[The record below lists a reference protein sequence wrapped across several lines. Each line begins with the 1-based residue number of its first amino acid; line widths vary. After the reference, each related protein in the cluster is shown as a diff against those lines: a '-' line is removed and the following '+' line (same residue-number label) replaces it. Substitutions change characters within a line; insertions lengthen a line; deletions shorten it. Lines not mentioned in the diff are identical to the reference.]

1 MDVCNTGDCNDRS
14 DGCFL
19 YLNLLETVKLIKL
32 CDADSLGLGI
42 IVMVD
47 DNNILIYTDG
57 TVIDLADSDTSD
69 IFIVSIVLISTCVPA
84 SGSPSGAGI

>member
-69 IFIVSIVLISTCVPA
+69 IFIVINWC
-84 SGSPSGAGI
+84 